1 MPRLIFNNPLVPSAA
16 YTATANGAGMM
27 LSGDAEYVSVLVATT
42 AVSGTTPTLDLKL
55 QWSNDGGQTW
65 ADAQPVDSFTQI
77 TATGNAVKVFQAK
90 GTWMRLVYT
99 IGGTTPSF
107 TFSATAV
114 STGARA
120 FA

>member
-1 MPRLIFNNPLVPSAA
+1 MPRLIQTPLVVSAA
-16 YTATANGAGMM
+16 YTATANGAGVM
-27 LSGDAEYVSVLVATT
+27 LSGDTEYVSVLVAAT
-42 AVSGTTPTLDLKL
+42 AVSGMTPTLDLKL
-55 QWSNDGGQTW
+55 QWSDDGGTTW
-65 ADAQPVDSFTQI
+65 ADAQPADTFTQI
-77 TATGNAVKVFQAK
+77 TAVGNVVKVFQAK

-107 TFSATAV
+107 TFSAVAT